1 MNHNLTTTHGTRLKM
16 SHPTVDTQIDNR
28 IDPHVDPHIGTQI
41 DTRID
46 TLFLSEPEMI
56 AAGVKDMNAC
66 VDTMEEVFSCLGV
79 DDYRMAGQN
88 NNSHGAMVSFPES
101 SPHPNMPLDGTDRR
115 FMAMPAYLGGSFNR
129 AGVKWYGSN
138 VANREHGLP
147 RSIHTFILNDA
158 TTGAPLAIMSANL
171 LSAYRT
177 GAVSGVA
184 ARFLAKEDAQV
195 AGIIGP
201 GVMGK
206 TALAGFAAARPSLNT
221 LKIKGRGKKSLDD
234 FISWTKATLSQ
245 FTTITV
251 VDTIEE
257 AVQGSDVVS
266 VCTTSS
272 AGVENYPM
280 IAPEWISPGTLLTFP
295 GCANLDNEYLKS
307 GKVRMVL
314 DNRGLY
320 EAWLEEYAP
329 AAFEQVGIIGN
340 KFLEMER
347 DGEVSPGSVAD
358 ISQIISGDVP
368 GRTSEEEVFVFS
380 VGGMPVEDVAWA
392 SHIYDKA
399 RELGIGT
406 TVNLWE
412 TPELV

>member
-1 MNHNLTTTHGTRLKM
+1 
-16 SHPTVDTQIDNR
+16 
-28 IDPHVDPHIGTQI
+28 
-41 DTRID
+41 
-46 TLFLSEPEMI
+46 
-56 AAGVKDMNAC
+56 
-66 VDTMEEVFSCLGV
+66 
-79 DDYRMAGQN
+79 
-88 NNSHGAMVSFPES
+88 
-101 SPHPNMPLDGTDRR
+101 
-115 FMAMPAYLGGSFNR
+115 
-129 AGVKWYGSN
+129 
-138 VANREHGLP
+138 
-147 RSIHTFILNDA
+147 
-158 TTGAPLAIMSANL
+158 
-171 LSAYRT
+171 
-177 GAVSGVA
+177 
-184 ARFLAKEDAQV
+184 
-195 AGIIGP
+195 
-201 GVMGK
+201 
-206 TALAGFAAARPSLNT
+206 
-221 LKIKGRGKKSLDD
+221 
-234 FISWTKATLSQ
+234 
-245 FTTITV
+245 
-251 VDTIEE
+251 
-257 AVQGSDVVS
+257 
-266 VCTTSS
+266 
-272 AGVENYPM
+272 M

-347 DGEVSPGSVAD
+347 DGEISPGSVAD